1 MSPSMNFCFFG
12 FKWRLNI
19 FRVYW
24 PRFFFFFFPLLN
36 YLFSERERERIEDG
50 K

>member
-1 MSPSMNFCFFG
+1 MSPSINFCFFG

-24 PRFFFFFFPLLN
+24 LRVFFFFLLN